1 MLASITNDPKRQKS
15 EMICKN
21 LKTTNKSEM
30 GITNPTPI
38 LEILFANYQNNSIHP
53 LVHTSVSLS
62 IQAILAIYRNTMIH
76 PKKDKIQSFHN
87 VEICLLR
94 KSVFKNF

>member
-38 LEILFANYQNNSIHP
+38 LEILFANYQNN
-53 LVHTSVSLS
+53 
-62 IQAILAIYRNTMIH
+62 
-76 PKKDKIQSFHN
+76 
-87 VEICLLR
+87 
-94 KSVFKNF
+94 

>member
-38 LEILFANYQNNSIHP
+38 LEILFANYQNNWISRSHFREFVNSSNFSNLP
-53 LVHTSVSLS
+53 
-62 IQAILAIYRNTMIH
+62 
-76 PKKDKIQSFHN
+76 QSYD
-87 VEICLLR
+87 
-94 KSVFKNF
+94 SP